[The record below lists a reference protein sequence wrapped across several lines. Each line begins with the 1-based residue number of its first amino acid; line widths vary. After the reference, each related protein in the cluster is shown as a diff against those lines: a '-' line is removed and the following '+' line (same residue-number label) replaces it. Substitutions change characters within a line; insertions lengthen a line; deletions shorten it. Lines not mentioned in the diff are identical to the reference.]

1 MTTTMTL
8 EDIEHLPVETRYI
21 GEVPS
26 RWTSSPAGRL
36 VYDRTTVDQWAITL
50 LDEDGNPHMFD
61 YFTGLGRR
69 QGLKSPKPPKV
80 ADVLYSLLS
89 DASAEQRNFHEWCS
103 DYGYS
108 LDSISA
114 LNVYRACLDTAAA
127 LRKCFSNE
135 LLAELRDLLAEY

>member
-1 MTTTMTL
+1 MTMTL
-8 EDIEHLPVETRYI
+8 EDIEHLPVKIRYV

-26 RWTSSPAGRL
+26 RWTSSPN
-36 VYDRTTVDQWAITL
+36 RTTVDQWAITL
-50 LDEDGNPHMFD
+50 LDEDGCHHMFD
-61 YFTGLGRR
+61 YYTGLGCR
-69 QGLKSPKPPKV
+69 QGCNNPKQPKV

-103 DYGYS
+103 DYGHS

-114 LNVYRACLDTAAA
+114 LNTYRACLDTAAA

>member
-1 MTTTMTL
+1 MTMTL
-8 EDIEHLPVETRYI
+8 EDIELLPVEIRYI

-26 RWTSSPAGRL
+26 RWTSS
-36 VYDRTTVDQWAITL
+36 TTVDQWAITL

-80 ADVLYSLLS
+80 ADILYSLLS

-103 DYGYS
+103 DYGHS

-114 LNVYRACLDTAAA
+114 LNAYRACLDTAAA
-127 LRKCFSNE
+127 LRKCFSYE
-135 LLAELRDLLAEY
+135 LLAELQDLLAEY

>member
-1 MTTTMTL
+1 MTMTL
-8 EDIEHLPVETRYI
+8 EDVEHLPVEIRYI

-26 RWTSSPAGRL
+26 RWTSSPN
-36 VYDRTTVDQWAITL
+36 RTTVDQWAITVF
-50 LDEDGNPHMFD
+50 DEDGTPHGFD
-61 YFTGLGRR
+61 YYTGLGRR
-69 QGLKSPKPPKV
+69 KVRNKPNPPKV

-103 DYGYS
+103 DYGHS

-114 LNVYRACLDTAAA
+114 LNTYRSCLDTAHA

>member
-1 MTTTMTL
+1 MTMTMTL

-26 RWTSSPAGRL
+26 RWTSSPN
-36 VYDRTTVDQWAITL
+36 RTTVDQWAVTVTGK
-50 LDEDGNPHMFD
+50 DGCHHMFD
-61 YFTGLGRR
+61 YYTGLGLRKVR
-69 QGLKSPKPPKV
+69 YFYAPPKV

-103 DYGYS
+103 DYGHS
-108 LDSISA
+108 LDSINA
-114 LNVYRACLDTAAA
+114 LNAYRACLDTAHA

-135 LLAELRDLLAEY
+135 LLATLRDLLAEY

>member
-1 MTTTMTL
+1 MTMTL
-8 EDIEHLPVETRYI
+8 EDIEHLPVEIRYI

-26 RWTSSPAGRL
+26 KWPSSSN
-36 VYDRTTVDQWAITL
+36 RTTVDQWIITVSGK
-50 LDEDGNPHMFD
+50 DGCHHIFD

-80 ADVLYSLLS
+80 ADVMYSLLT

-108 LDSISA
+108 LDSINA

-135 LLAELRDLLAEY
+135 LLAELQDLLAEY

>member
-1 MTTTMTL
+1 MTMTMTL
-8 EDIEHLPVETRYI
+8 EDVEHLPVETRYV

-26 RWTSSPAGRL
+26 RWTSSPN
-36 VYDRTTVDQWAITL
+36 RTTVDQWAITVF
-50 LDEDGNPHMFD
+50 DEDGTPHGFD
-61 YFTGLGRR
+61 YYTGLGRR
-69 QGLKSPKPPKV
+69 NGRNKPKPPKV
-80 ADVLYSLLS
+80 ADVLYSLLT

-103 DYGYS
+103 DYGHS

-114 LNVYRACLDTAAA
+114 LNTYRSCLDTAHA

>member
-1 MTTTMTL
+1 MNTTMTL
-8 EDIEHLPVETRYI
+8 EDIEHLPVEIRYV

-26 RWTSSPAGRL
+26 RWTSSPN
-36 VYDRTTVDQWAITL
+36 RTTVDQWVITL
-50 LDEDGNPHMFD
+50 LDEDGTPHMFD

-80 ADVLYSLLS
+80 ADVMYSLLT
-89 DASAEQRNFHEWCS
+89 DASAEQRNFYEWCS

-114 LNVYRACLDTAAA
+114 LNAYRANLDTAHA
-127 LRKCFSNE
+127 LHKCFSDE

>member
-1 MTTTMTL
+1 MTMTMTL

-26 RWTSSPAGRL
+26 KWHSSSN
-36 VYDRTTVDQWAITL
+36 RTTVDQWIITVTGK
-50 LDEDGNPHMFD
+50 DGCHHMFD

-108 LDSISA
+108 TDSISA
-114 LNVYRACLDTAAA
+114 LNTYRACLDTAHA
-127 LRKCFSNE
+127 LHKCFSPE
-135 LLAELRDLLAEY
+135 LLAELQDLLAEY

>member
-1 MTTTMTL
+1 MTMTL
-8 EDIEHLPVETRYI
+8 EDVEHLPVKIRYI

-26 RWTSSPAGRL
+26 KWPSSSN
-36 VYDRTTVDQWAITL
+36 RTTVDQWIITVTGK
-50 LDEDGNPHMFD
+50 DGTPHMFD
-61 YFTGLGRR
+61 YFTGLGCR
-69 QGLKSPKPPKV
+69 QGLNKPKPPQV

-89 DASAEQRNFHEWCS
+89 DASADQRNFHEWCS

-135 LLAELRDLLAEY
+135 LLAELNTLLAEY

>member
-1 MTTTMTL
+1 MTMTL

-26 RWTSSPAGRL
+26 KWHSSSN
-36 VYDRTTVDQWAITL
+36 RTTVDQWIITVTGK
-50 LDEDGNPHMFD
+50 DGCHHMFD

-108 LDSISA
+108 TDSISA
-114 LNVYRACLDTAAA
+114 LNVYRSCLDTAAA
-127 LRKCFSNE
+127 LHKCFSNE

>member
-1 MTTTMTL
+1 MTMTL

-26 RWTSSPAGRL
+26 KWPSSSSN
-36 VYDRTTVDQWAITL
+36 RTTVDQWAITL

-69 QGLKSPKPPKV
+69 QGLKSPKPPTV
-80 ADVLYSLLS
+80 ADVLYSLLT

-108 LDSISA
+108 TDSISA
-114 LNVYRACLDTAAA
+114 LNTYRACLDTAAA
-127 LRKCFSNE
+127 LRKCFSYE

>member
-1 MTTTMTL
+1 MTMTL

-26 RWTSSPAGRL
+26 KWASLKGA
-36 VYDRTTVDQWAITL
+36 TVDQWAITVF
-50 LDEDGNPHMFD
+50 DEDGNPHMFE
-61 YFTGLGRR
+61 YFTGLGCR
-69 QGLKSPKPPKV
+69 QGLKSPKPPTV

-108 LDSISA
+108 TDSINA

-135 LLAELRDLLAEY
+135 LLAELNTLLAEY

>member
-1 MTTTMTL
+1 MTMTMTL

-26 RWTSSPAGRL
+26 RWTSSPN
-36 VYDRTTVDQWAITL
+36 RTTVDQWAITVSGK
-50 LDEDGNPHMFD
+50 DGCHHIFD

-69 QGLKSPKPPKV
+69 QGLKSPKPPTV

>member
-8 EDIEHLPVETRYI
+8 EDIEHLPAEIRYI

-26 RWTSSPAGRL
+26 KWPSSN
-36 VYDRTTVDQWAITL
+36 RTTVDQWAITL
-50 LDEDGNPHMFD
+50 LDEDGNPHMFG

-80 ADVLYSLLS
+80 ADVMYSLLT

-103 DYGYS
+103 DYGHS
-108 LDSISA
+108 LDSINA
-114 LNVYRACLDTAAA
+114 LNAYRACLDTAHA
-127 LRKCFSNE
+127 LHKCFSPE
-135 LLAELRDLLAEY
+135 LLAELQDLLAEY

>member
-1 MTTTMTL
+1 MAK
-8 EDIEHLPVETRYI
+8 R
-21 GEVPS
+21 
-26 RWTSSPAGRL
+26 
-36 VYDRTTVDQWAITL
+36 
-50 LDEDGNPHMFD
+50 D

-80 ADVLYSLLS
+80 ADVMYSLLT

-108 LDSISA
+108 TDSINA

>member
-1 MTTTMTL
+1 MTMTL
-8 EDIEHLPVETRYI
+8 EDVEHLPVKIRYI

-26 RWTSSPAGRL
+26 KWSSSSN
-36 VYDRTTVDQWAITL
+36 RTTVDQWIITVTGK
-50 LDEDGNPHMFD
+50 DGCHHMFD

-69 QGLKSPKPPKV
+69 QGLNKPNPPKV
-80 ADVLYSLLS
+80 ADILYSLLS

-103 DYGYS
+103 DYGHS

-114 LNVYRACLDTAAA
+114 LNTYRSCLDTAAT

-135 LLAELRDLLAEY
+135 LLAELRDMLAEY

>member
-1 MTTTMTL
+1 MTMTMTL
-8 EDIEHLPVETRYI
+8 EDVEHLPVKIRYV

-26 RWTSSPAGRL
+26 KWASPKVA
-36 VYDRTTVDQWAITL
+36 TVDQWIIAVTGK
-50 LDEDGNPHMFD
+50 DGHPHMFD

-114 LNVYRACLDTAAA
+114 LNAYRSYLDTAHA
-127 LRKCFSNE
+127 LRKCFSPE
-135 LLAELRDLLAEY
+135 LLAELQDLLAEY

>member
-8 EDIEHLPVETRYI
+8 EDIEHLPVEIRYI

-26 RWTSSPAGRL
+26 KWPSSSN
-36 VYDRTTVDQWAITL
+36 RTTVDQWIITL

-80 ADVLYSLLS
+80 ADILYSLLS

-103 DYGYS
+103 DYGHS
-108 LDSISA
+108 LDSINA
-114 LNVYRACLDTAAA
+114 LNAYRACLDTAAA

-135 LLAELRDLLAEY
+135 LLAELQDLLAEY

>member
-1 MTTTMTL
+1 MTMTL
-8 EDIEHLPVETRYI
+8 EDIELLPVEIRYI

-26 RWTSSPAGRL
+26 KWPSSSSN
-36 VYDRTTVDQWAITL
+36 RTTVDQWIITVTGK
-50 LDEDGNPHMFD
+50 DGCHHMFD

-80 ADVLYSLLS
+80 ADILYSLLT

-108 LDSISA
+108 TDSINA

-127 LRKCFSNE
+127 LRKCFSYE
-135 LLAELRDLLAEY
+135 LLAELQDLLAEY

>member
-1 MTTTMTL
+1 MTMTMTL
-8 EDIEHLPVETRYI
+8 EDVEHLPVKIRYI

-26 RWTSSPAGRL
+26 KWSSSSN
-36 VYDRTTVDQWAITL
+36 RTTVDQWIITVTGK
-50 LDEDGNPHMFD
+50 DGCHHMFD

-114 LNVYRACLDTAAA
+114 LNAYRACLDTAHA
-127 LRKCFSNE
+127 LHKCFSPE
-135 LLAELRDLLAEY
+135 LLAELQDLLAEY

>member
-1 MTTTMTL
+1 MTMTL
-8 EDIEHLPVETRYI
+8 EDIEHLPVEIRYI

-26 RWTSSPAGRL
+26 KWPSSN
-36 VYDRTTVDQWAITL
+36 RTTVDQWAITL
-50 LDEDGNPHMFD
+50 LDEDGHPHMFD

-103 DYGYS
+103 DYGHS
-108 LDSISA
+108 LDSINA
-114 LNVYRACLDTAAA
+114 LNAYRACLDTAAA
-127 LRKCFSNE
+127 LRKCFSYE
-135 LLAELRDLLAEY
+135 LLAELQDLLAEY

>member
-1 MTTTMTL
+1 MTMTMTL
-8 EDIEHLPVETRYI
+8 EDIEHLPVEIRYI

-26 RWTSSPAGRL
+26 KWPSSN
-36 VYDRTTVDQWAITL
+36 RTTVDQWAITL

-80 ADVLYSLLS
+80 ADVLYSLLT

-103 DYGYS
+103 DYGHS
-108 LDSISA
+108 LDSINA
-114 LNVYRACLDTAAA
+114 LNAYRACLDTAHA
-127 LRKCFSNE
+127 LHKCFSPE